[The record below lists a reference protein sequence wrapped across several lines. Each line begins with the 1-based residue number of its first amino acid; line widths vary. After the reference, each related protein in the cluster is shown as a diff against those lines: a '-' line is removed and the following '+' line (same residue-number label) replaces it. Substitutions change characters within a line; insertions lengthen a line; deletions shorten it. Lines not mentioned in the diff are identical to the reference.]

1 MLKHLAVALLL
12 AAVCGLAGGAYPE
25 RPIRL
30 LVPSSA
36 GSGPD
41 TVARILATRLSII
54 FGQQIVA
61 DNRAGAN
68 GVLASETVARAAPDG
83 YTLLMT
89 SGGHTSY
96 PHI

>member
-1 MLKHLAVALLL
+1 LIQRLAVALFL
-12 AAVCGLAGGAYPE
+12 AAVSGLASGAYPE

-54 FGQQIVA
+54 FDQ
-61 DNRAGAN
+61 
-68 GVLASETVARAAPDG
+68 
-83 YTLLMT
+83 
-89 SGGHTSY
+89 
-96 PHI
+96 